1 LYETLKK
8 QNKTNKMLIKAHEPS
23 YGETGV
29 ALCDPSVIL
38 KRCPLWWVPS
48 VEGLQS
54 QNLDNSRG
62 TPLVP

>member
-1 LYETLKK
+1 
-8 QNKTNKMLIKAHEPS
+8 MLIKAHEPS